1 LTIIPS
7 SIPDHEKN
15 RAPLISNPLWS
26 VDVVL
31 VLLAPAKKVVTHHAI
46 DKHEEQDGQ
55 DHYKQ
60 EPCNSKP
67 G

>member
-46 DKHEEQDGQ
+46 DKHEEQDG
-55 DHYKQ
+55 
-60 EPCNSKP
+60 
-67 G
+67 